1 MSSPLAQWVVH
12 VKALL
17 DAEHD
22 EELLQRNRRLAQR
35 PPSST
40 TSTKSTSTTTSTRQI
55 CPVDLASM
63 TLGYFGRTVA
73 TFHRYGGKAVAK
85 TGEDLPRLPP
95 HNISSGDI
103 VLLRPVGSTI
113 VLDEDSNPMTNA
125 YPSGI
130 VKRVHDFTID
140 VIFDQD
146 DASEHSDILQTH
158 FSQPLRLDSLGNSI
172 THQRL
177 QFAMNDLLK
186 LPNAHPSMQ
195 MARVATGEQASAGV
209 DADVLVSTP
218 RTPSI
223 TSSTPFE
230 YFNVLN
236 PSQCRAVQTA
246 LHSKD
251 ICVIHGP
258 PGTGKTTT
266 LVEIIRQCVAQG
278 LKVLAVAPSNIAVDN
293 LAEKIAIQHPKQ
305 KVPVH
310 LVRVGHPGRMTESVQ
325 QYTMEAVVERSD
337 EASVIEGIRKEMEE
351 HWSVLNHGSRTGGGG
366 GSGGSGGGGGGGGGG
381 TSKKNNKGNNKKIA
395 QNHKYGTWKKK
406 SSSALSG
413 AERKKRYNAIKILRK
428 DLKHWE
434 QESKTRALL
443 NSNVVLGTTVGIANK
458 RFIKNMNTQRKFDV
472 VIIDEAAQALE
483 PECWISMLMGT
494 RCVLAGDH
502 CQLPPTLNSKTA
514 EEHGLG
520 ITLFDRLVGN
530 DGRNGSRTSNGG
542 GGGKK
547 DLFPRLPAVKNVP
560 VCLLNVQY
568 RMNEIIS
575 QWSSKEM
582 YQHQLTSHPSV
593 AARTLRT
600 HPRVQQYY
608 TNKNEDDGNNDKG
621 DNDDNDDNDE
631 EEIYSKEFIGEVLD
645 AAMVL
650 IDTSG
655 YDMIEMEERNS
666 GSKMNVGEIQL
677 VQRYVEL
684 LLSQGIALNDIAIVS
699 PYSAQVNLL
708 RQIVLPRFNNSN
720 NNNISNALEIRTVD
734 GFQGRE
740 KEIVILSMVR

>member
-1 MSSPLAQWVVH
+1 M
-12 VKALL
+12 
-17 DAEHD
+17 
-22 EELLQRNRRLAQR
+22 
-35 PPSST
+35 
-40 TSTKSTSTTTSTRQI
+40 
-55 CPVDLASM
+55 
-63 TLGYFGRTVA
+63 
-73 TFHRYGGKAVAK
+73 
-85 TGEDLPRLPP
+85 
-95 HNISSGDI
+95 
-103 VLLRPVGSTI
+103 
-113 VLDEDSNPMTNA
+113 
-125 YPSGI
+125 
-130 VKRVHDFTID
+130 
-140 VIFDQD
+140 
-146 DASEHSDILQTH
+146 
-158 FSQPLRLDSLGNSI
+158 
-172 THQRL
+172 
-177 QFAMNDLLK
+177 
-186 LPNAHPSMQ
+186 
-195 MARVATGEQASAGV
+195 
-209 DADVLVSTP
+209 
-218 RTPSI
+218 
-223 TSSTPFE
+223 
-230 YFNVLN
+230 
-236 PSQCRAVQTA
+236 
-246 LHSKD
+246 
-251 ICVIHGP
+251 
-258 PGTGKTTT
+258 
-266 LVEIIRQCVAQG
+266 
-278 LKVLAVAPSNIAVDN
+278 
-293 LAEKIAIQHPKQ
+293 
-305 KVPVH
+305 
-310 LVRVGHPGRMTESVQ
+310 
-325 QYTMEAVVERSD
+325 
-337 EASVIEGIRKEMEE
+337 
-351 HWSVLNHGSRTGGGG
+351 
-366 GSGGSGGGGGGGGGG
+366 
-381 TSKKNNKGNNKKIA
+381 
-395 QNHKYGTWKKK
+395 
-406 SSSALSG
+406 
-413 AERKKRYNAIKILRK
+413 RK

-621 DNDDNDDNDE
+621 DNDDNDE